1 MPVRLDQIPALA
13 PRPSR
18 PRIWLWLGLLL
29 LLLLLG
35 MELML
40 LFGSQSLQQ
49 QSVSVWALGLGA
61 PLLSW
66 CLLCVGRALM
76 YLGQQY
82 AADGWD
88 EARELDLIRKV
99 SCGRRSQQVLGTS
112 LFSALREPGEQGTA
126 QLDALLGGNGALEA
140 QPCWLDGSP
149 LRHSRLPMICD
160 EDPEFMLL
168 GILEQVLAEL
178 SPALAKVP
186 HDTPLALLLEVES
199 SLPPNLL
206 SRIWRRAWN
215 ASGIR
220 QSIVPVTGCG
230 LAALDQWLDLRIDDH
245 ALLMVVAVQ
254 FSPQQAEGTAE
265 VAVGLLLGNR
275 LTQTTLPAIA
285 YLHRPEQERG
295 FTREHLL
302 YAARQALDWVPLSAQ
317 SIERVWRAGIDAP
330 REVAITATLNA
341 VPLPKQPKQ
350 ELCDLDALLGH
361 AGKASPWL
369 AIVAAAQ
376 VLERGGGPQFIFSG
390 GGTVDVGLW
399 GTVLTPASSPSK

>member
-1 MPVRLDQIPALA
+1 MPVRLDQIPARA
-13 PRPSR
+13 PRPAR
-18 PRIWLWLGLLL
+18 PRIWLWLGLLP

-35 MELML
+35 MGLML

-49 QSVSVWALGLGA
+49 SVSFWVLGLGA

-66 CLLCVGRALM
+66 CLLCFGRALM
-76 YLGQQY
+76 FFGQQH

-99 SCGRRSQQVLGTS
+99 SCGRRSQQVLGAS
-112 LFSALREPGEQGTA
+112 LFSALREPGKPGAE
-126 QLDALLGGNGALEA
+126 QLDALLGGSGALKS

-149 LRHSRLPMICD
+149 VRHSRLFLLSD
-160 EDPEFMLL
+160 ENPELMLL
-168 GILEQVLAEL
+168 STLEQVLAEL

-186 HDTPLALLLEVES
+186 QDTPLALLLEIDS
-199 SLPPNLL
+199 SLPQNLL
-206 SRIWRRAWN
+206 SRLWRRAWN

-220 QSIVPVTGCG
+220 QLIVPVAGNG

-254 FSPQQAEGTAE
+254 FSPAQPEGTAE

-275 LTQTTLPAIA
+275 LTQNTLPAIA
-285 YLHRPEQERG
+285 YLHRPEQALG
-295 FTREHLL
+295 LTHEHML

-317 SIERVWRAGIDAP
+317 SIERVWRAGIDALG
-330 REVAITATLNA
+330 EGAITATLNA

-350 ELCDLDALLGH
+350 ELCDLDALLGQ
-361 AGKASPWL
+361 AGSASPWV

-376 VLERGGGPQFIFSG
+376 TIERDAGPQFIFSG
-390 GGTVDVGLW
+390 GRTVDMGLW
-399 GTVLTPASSPSK
+399 GTVLTPATPPSK

>member
-1 MPVRLDQIPALA
+1 MPVRLDKIPALA
-13 PRPSR
+13 PRPAK
-18 PRIWLWLGLLL
+18 PRIWLWLGLLP

-35 MELML
+35 MGVML

-49 QSVSVWALGLGA
+49 SVSFWTLGLGA

-66 CLLCVGRALM
+66 CLLCFGRALM
-76 YLGQQY
+76 FFGQQY

-99 SCGRRSQQVLGTS
+99 RCGRRSQQVLGTS

-126 QLDALLGGNGALEA
+126 QSDALLSGSSALEA

-149 LRHSRLPMICD
+149 VRHSRLSRLSD
-160 EDPEFMLL
+160 EDPELTLF
-168 GILEQVLAEL
+168 GIVEQVLAEL
-178 SPALAKVP
+178 SPALAKMP
-186 HDTPLALLLEVES
+186 QDTPLALLLEIDS
-199 SLPPNLL
+199 HLPQNLL
-206 SRIWRRAWN
+206 SRIWRKAWS

-220 QSIVPVTGCG
+220 QSTVPVTGVG
-230 LAALDQWLDLRIDDH
+230 LDALDLWLDLRIDDH

-254 FSPQQAEGTAE
+254 FSPTQPAGTAE

-295 FTREHLL
+295 LNHEHLL
-302 YAARQALDWVPLSAQ
+302 YAARQALDWVPLTAQ
-317 SIERVWRAGIDAP
+317 SIERVWRAGIDAR
-330 REVAITATLNA
+330 REGAIAATLNA

-361 AGKASPWL
+361 AGHASPWL

-376 VLERGGGPQFIFSG
+376 TLERGAGPQFVFSG
-390 GGTVDVGLW
+390 GSTSDAGLW
-399 GTVLTPASSPSK
+399 GTVLTPASPPSK